1 MVSNSKKYKDILVT
15 AKKLFWKHGFKRVSV
30 EEICLNANVSKMTF
44 YKYFPNKTELAKT
57 IYDNVIIEGQKQFR
71 QILTDDTPTSEK
83 IRKFIQMKAEGT
95 NDISMEF
102 LQDFYVDPESELKA
116 YVEEKTRQT
125 WDVLIIDFKE
135 AQKNGVFRSDFK
147 PEFLIKVQFK
157 LMEMLEDESMISMY
171 DTQQELILEFAN
183 LMMFGIVP
191 HE

>member
-1 MVSNSKKYKDILVT
+1 
-15 AKKLFWKHGFKRVSV
+15 
-30 EEICLNANVSKMTF
+30 MTF